1 MQVLITSQGKLLL
14 TDLQIIY
21 VMVRFQPAPTE
32 HCGERRGSILLPSM
46 PTKKTISY
54 ADAGVSIDRGNQLV
68 ERIKKRVRG
77 TDRPGVMGVIGGFG
91 GLFDLT
97 LLGYREPVLV
107 SGTDG
112 VGTKLKLA
120 AEAGRHD
127 SVGIDLVA
135 MCANDLLVQG
145 AEPLFFLDYYVCESL
160 DVDIA
165 EQVIDGIARGCE
177 MAGCALIGGET
188 AEHPG
193 AFVPGEYDLAG
204 FCVGIVEKS
213 GIITGATIED
223 GDAVIGLASSGPHAN
238 GFSLIRRL
246 LQETGTSLRDRFGND
261 GTFADVLL
269 RPTTIYVKPVREI
282 LTRLPVKGMSHITGG
297 GLLENIPRGLPDT
310 AVAEI
315 DTTSWRRPA
324 IFQWLRESG
333 GLDDSEMYRTF
344 NCGVGYILIVA
355 DGHDGECIAHLEAAG
370 ITAWRMGRIRRR
382 HADET
387 QVVLTSI

>member
-1 MQVLITSQGKLLL
+1 
-14 TDLQIIY
+14 
-21 VMVRFQPAPTE
+21 
-32 HCGERRGSILLPSM
+32 M

-54 ADAGVSIDRGNQLV
+54 AEAGVSIDRGNELI
-68 ERIKKRVRG
+68 ERIKGRVRG
-77 TDRPGVMGVIGGFG
+77 TDRPGVMGGIGGFG

-97 LLGYREPVLV
+97 PLGYREPVLV

-165 EQVIDGIARGCE
+165 EQVIAGIARGCE
-177 MAGCALIGGET
+177 TAGCALVGGET

-213 GIITGATIED
+213 GIVTGENIED

-246 LQETGTSLRDRFGND
+246 LQETGTSLQDRFGD
-261 GTFADVLL
+261 GRTFADVML

-282 LTRLPVKGMSHITGG
+282 LARLPIKGMSHITGG
-297 GLLENIPRGLPDT
+297 GLLENIPRVLPEGV
-310 AVAEI
+310 AAEI
-315 DTTSWRRPA
+315 DLSSWQLPD
-324 IFQWLRESG
+324 IFLWLQEAG
-333 GLDDSEMYRTF
+333 NLDAPELFRTF
-344 NCGVGYILIVA
+344 NCGVGYVVIVA
-355 DGHDGECIAHLEAAG
+355 NGHDGECITHLEAAG
-370 ITAWRMGRIRRR
+370 IPAWRMGRIRMR
-382 HADET
+382 HEGEAR
-387 QVVLTSI
+387 VVLTPT